1 MELLLTAVVG
11 YLSNVTNEHVM
22 LINVGFSKWENI
34 EAYNTCSCRIEENY
48 KNSDEFNLF
57 YLTRMHLCPCDHKI

>member
-22 LINVGFSKWENI
+22 LINVGVSPNERILRHIIHAAAESKTTKTVMSLI
-34 EAYNTCSCRIEENY
+34 CFI
-48 KNSDEFNLF
+48 
-57 YLTRMHLCPCDHKI
+57 

>member
-22 LINVGFSKWENI
+22 LINVVFSPNEKI
-34 EAYNTCSCRIEENY
+34 LR
-48 KNSDEFNLF
+48 
-57 YLTRMHLCPCDHKI
+57 HKIHAAAELKKTTKTVILICFI